1 MNAPQTVPSQTQQ
14 PTRLSRLSQEPDAH
28 VAWRHLQTT
37 LWVSMIVFS
46 AISLVLLFIAPA
58 YVYLAVIPIP
68 LLMVGRAVAGSM
80 TSTTEAAELRAGD
93 SKQISDA
100 EVNADVAAVKL
111 MTILKVF
118 GALALATFVIAVFYF
133 QVETVAIA
141 AVALLL
147 LTLLIELPF
156 VIAGIDD
163 AAEDEVNKLRH
174 NPRP

>member
-1 MNAPQTVPSQTQQ
+1 MPSQTQQ
-14 PTRLSRLSQEPDAH
+14 PTRTPSLSQEPDAH

-46 AISLVLLFIAPA
+46 VISLVLLFVAPA

-68 LLMVGRAVAGSM
+68 LLMVGRAVAGAM
-80 TSTTEAAELRAGD
+80 MSTTDATELRAGD
-93 SKQISDA
+93 TKQIGDS
-100 EVNADVAAVKL
+100 EVTADVTAVKL

-147 LTLLIELPF
+147 FTLLIELPF
-156 VIAGIDD
+156 VLAGIDD

-174 NPRP
+174 TPRP